1 MKIELC
7 IFNLDGVI
15 VDTARFHYLAWKEL
29 ANKFDFELSPSLYEK
44 IKGLGR
50 IETLKQ
56 IMAWA
61 NIRKEEKEIESI
73 AKLKNDHYVQ
83 MIQMLHPSEI
93 RPGVKSFLSELK
105 KLNIK
110 TALGSASKN
119 TTTVLSKL
127 ELLQQYD
134 TIVDGDQIAHCV
146 PDPEIYLRCAQNL
159 KIAPSN
165 TVVFEDAVNGIIAA
179 KSGGFYAIGIGKPGM
194 LSIADAVIPNFRGFN
209 FKEML
214 NLLKFNLATTN

>member
-15 VDTARFHYLAWKEL
+15 VDTAHLHYLTWKEL
-29 ANKFDFELSPSLYEK
+29 ATKFDFELSPILYEK

-50 IETLKQ
+50 IETLRQ

-61 NIRKEEKEIESI
+61 KISKDEKEIESI

-83 MIQMLHPSEI
+83 MIQMLHPTEI

-105 KLNIK
+105 KLYIK
-110 TALGSASKN
+110 TALSSASKN
-119 TTTVLSKL
+119 AKTILSKL

-134 TIVDGDQIAHCV
+134 TIVDGDQIEHCI
-146 PDPEIYLRCAQNL
+146 PDPEIYLKCSQNL
-159 KIAPSN
+159 NITPSN
-165 TVVFEDAVNGIIAA
+165 TVVFEDSVNGINAA
-179 KSGGFYAIGIGKPGM
+179 KSAGFYTIGIGKTDA

-214 NLLKFNLATTN
+214 NLLKFNLASTN